1 MFSPSYLDN
10 VFLTIATRSGKIELQ
25 LVMLDYLSKSKV
37 LYRKKHIPLSLDIL
51 EIFGRFVAASSTPK
65 HLTNVKKHVFYCFV
79 HQFILLFSPIKTP
92 VVSPKKFQ

>member
-65 HLTNVKKHVFYCFV
+65 HLTNVKKKRF
-79 HQFILLFSPIKTP
+79 LLLCASIYIIIFPY
-92 VVSPKKFQ
+92 